1 MLSEIAVL
9 AIWRRRN
16 KSYLVYTDNVRNN
29 VIILLALFR
38 TLFFPF
44 IPNPCS
50 IVPNKVLAIPNAI
63 LHSVV
68 QLFYGIRLV
77 ELSEAMQTL
86 LIPVGNQKPKTTAEY
101 SAITLLGYTASLAA
115 LPVQNKKRA
124 ILFVWT
130 TVSRLKESSSCYQH

>member
-29 VIILLALFR
+29 VIVLLALFR

-50 IVPNKVLAIPNAI
+50 IVPNEVPAIPNVT
-63 LHSVV
+63 LRSVV
-68 QLFYGIRLV
+68 QPFYGIYLV
-77 ELSEAMQTL
+77 ELSEVL
-86 LIPVGNQKPKTTAEY
+86 
-101 SAITLLGYTASLAA
+101 
-115 LPVQNKKRA
+115 
-124 ILFVWT
+124 
-130 TVSRLKESSSCYQH
+130 